1 MDNSPAWDEALE
13 RVPVDQLPPYQ
24 RRDLTHVDSDQRP
37 HSDEY
42 DRYLTLVLRFRA
54 CGYDSARM
62 VAESPFRVADLCT
75 NAILLRADRDLL
87 ALAEALDLS
96 AGREQLGGWI
106 ERGRAGFDQL
116 WSAQHGGYRALDQR
130 HDETIA
136 VGISAGFLPLFAG
149 GLDPE
154 RAQQLITTLEAWLGE
169 VRRGV
174 PSTDP
179 GAAEY
184 EPRRY
189 WRGPIWLI
197 VNWMIAEGLTSYD
210 AHDLAERLRQG
221 SLDLVSNAGFFE
233 YFNPVSGEGL
243 GGGNFSWTAA
253 VTLFW
258 LLASHR

>member
-1 MDNSPAWDEALE
+1 
-13 RVPVDQLPPYQ
+13 
-24 RRDLTHVDSDQRP
+24 
-37 HSDEY
+37 
-42 DRYLTLVLRFRA
+42 
-54 CGYDSARM
+54 M
-62 VAESPFRVADLCT
+62 VAESPFRVADLCA

-87 ALAEALDLS
+87 ALAEALDLP
-96 AGREQLGGWI
+96 AGREQLVGWI
-106 ERGRAGFDQL
+106 ERGQVGLDQL
-116 WSAQHGGYRALDQR
+116 WSAQHGGYRAHDQR

-149 GLDPE
+149 GLDAE
-154 RAQQLITTLEAWLGE
+154 RAQQLINTLEAWLGE

-179 GAAEY
+179 GAAMY

-233 YFNPVSGEGL
+233 YFNPASGEGL

-258 LLASHR
+258 LLASQR